1 MSTVRVY
8 KSTDSGAPPHPSAT
22 RGSMAALLRACLV
35 TGYGSGEDAKAP
47 AGWEEPLPE
56 SNNYACFRALTGNK
70 LFYQIDDNLAAAYI
84 TTLNAFDSMSDV
96 TTGVGLRAS
105 TNFGKRSSTVTTSDW
120 FVVADEK
127 TCYVS
132 LSSRYGHILHGF
144 GEYFSLV
151 NGISHNNFVLG
162 HNNTSQCGSTHGF
175 GSCYSSNPGFVLTGD
190 PRATVDMSVP
200 QQAWLVICYQGF
212 TRDSARYING
222 NTYTVPDPAVQGYMV
237 ECAWFSNWW
246 DYIGCYRGKLRGA
259 YMPQAYLPKNHGE
272 IFSQEGKTFLALKLG
287 NTESGSANLG
297 QAWIDIT
304 GSWEESL

>member
-47 AGWEEPLPE
+47 AGWEEPFAE
-56 SNNYACFRALTGNK
+56 GDNCAVFRALTGNK
-70 LFYQIDDNLAAAYI
+70 LFYQIDDNLAATYI
-84 TTLNAFDSMSDV
+84 TKLNAFDSMSDV

-120 FVVADEK
+120 FVIADEK
-127 TCYVS
+127 TCLVS
-132 LSSRYGHILHGF
+132 LSSQYGHILHGF

-162 HNNTSQCGSTHGF
+162 HSNTSQCGSTQGF
-175 GSCYSSNPGFVLTGD
+175 GSCATSNNGFVLTGNTF
-190 PRATVDMSVP
+190 ATADMSLP
-200 QQAWLVICYQGF
+200 QQAWLVICSQGV
-212 TRDSARYING
+212 SQNSSRYING
-222 NTYTVPDPAVQGYMV
+222 DAFVVANPADQGYMV
-237 ECAWFSNWW
+237 ECAWFGNGWNHVGR
-246 DYIGCYRGKLRGA
+246 YLGKLRGA

-287 NTESGSANLG
+287 NTNSGSANLG